1 LSMTTEAPNSSPPRP
16 RGWQEGLV
24 WTIREEIDLGLIV
37 RIFLPGA
44 AQPMLV
50 EEAAV
55 EMPFVILSDPMGARY
70 YIGSMAGIVL
80 ISQPI
85 EGKGDGIYRPHAHD
99 LAMTVDEDEPV
110 AFFRR
115 IDGKQVPKPRGGPIG
130 L

>member
-1 LSMTTEAPNSSPPRP
+1 MTTDAASNPQPRP

-44 AQPMLV
+44 TQPMLI

-55 EMPFVILSDPMGARY
+55 EMPFVIVSDPMGGRY

-80 ISQPI
+80 MSQPL

-99 LAMTVDEDEPV
+99 IAMTVDEDEPV
-110 AFFRR
+110 AFYRR
-115 IDGKQVPKPRGGPIG
+115 IDGKQVPKPRGAPTGF
-130 L
+130 

>member
-1 LSMTTEAPNSSPPRP
+1 MTTDAASNPQPRP

-44 AQPMLV
+44 TQPMLI

-55 EMPFVILSDPMGARY
+55 EMPFVIVSDPMGGRY

-80 ISQPI
+80 MSQPL

-99 LAMTVDEDEPV
+99 IAMTVDEDEPV
-110 AFFRR
+110 AFYGR
-115 IDGKQVPKPRGGPIG
+115 IDGKQVPKPRRAPTGF
-130 L
+130 

>member
-1 LSMTTEAPNSSPPRP
+1 MTTDAASNPQPRP

-44 AQPMLV
+44 TQPMLI

-55 EMPFVILSDPMGARY
+55 EMPFVIVSDPMGGRY

-80 ISQPI
+80 MSQPL

-99 LAMTVDEDEPV
+99 IAMTVDEDEPV
-110 AFFRR
+110 AFYRR
-115 IDGKQVPKPRGGPIG
+115 IDGKQVPKPRRAPTGF
-130 L
+130 